1 MLGNAPEDSAELV
14 KACALL
20 PHGRVGELAFDQQ
33 RQTVEV
39 FYQRLQG
46 VNPGRER
53 QTRAFDLPFDELLL
67 SGQLTELDEQGL
79 LLYRLRPVSVWDR
92 LSLWVQHLALNCLQP
107 AGIACRSQWL
117 GEDRSLSIEPMAHAP
132 ELLGDL
138 LSLYWEGLNRP
149 LHLFPRSSRQ
159 YAAAARRGRSDP
171 LRAARNTWIGNEHS
185 RGERDDPYNSLCFR
199 GADPLDE
206 EFSELAL
213 RVFSPFIECVLE
225 ESA

>member
-1 MLGNAPEDSAELV
+1 PEDSAELV
-14 KACALL
+14 RARAAL

-33 RQTVEV
+33 RQAVEV
-39 FYQRLQG
+39 FYQRLHG
-46 VNPGRER
+46 VNPGIER
-53 QTRAFDLPFDELLL
+53 QTRAFGLPFDTLRL

-92 LSLWVQHLALNCLQP
+92 LSLWVRHLALNCLRP

-117 GEDRSLSIEPMAHAP
+117 GEDRSLSIEPIAHAP
-132 ELLGDL
+132 DLLRDL
-138 LSLYWEGLNRP
+138 LSLYWEGLHRP
-149 LHLFPRSSRQ
+149 LPLFPRSSRA
-159 YAAAARRGRSDP
+159 YAAASRRSRSDP

-213 RVFSPFIECVLE
+213 RVFSPPIECVLE